1 MERLMGPVFTNQSIR
16 NTSQKILK
24 MVIKASNVFGHTKIF
39 LNTTRF
45 IALRTQAI
53 LKPNK

>member
-39 LNTTRF
+39 LYTTRF